1 MHKNPAVQIC
11 HQLNMK
17 HAQALKKLL
26 MQDKR
31 SASLKLFNLIRSLPP
46 KEITKEHLY
55 KSLYSKNYEPSKDY
69 LLRNELRLLRQK
81 LDKFLLQKSLEEML
95 DTDEVFRQQMVL
107 RAYKHFR
114 LYDLF
119 FEHFDKTSSSAEEM
133 FRFGDVL
140 EMQNWYLDLAYQH
153 QFSAVRDYEE
163 KANFFKSAAAKASD
177 LLGKQVTAQSRINDF
192 YQALEFYYMRL
203 LGQSP
208 EIKEADPEAIQ
219 FEPAKFEHPLSL
231 YYYHRSRAFY
241 ADGRER
247 LAHFLKAYK
256 ALQAHSAKD
265 EYITDLLVNILLG
278 IGRSLQQLGEFEQAD
293 TYLSKAIHDYSKEIK
308 GLASKEKLYANYII
322 NLLNIGQYE
331 KTIDVLQDI
340 QKNVSDG
347 GYSQYWYSIYKLTAY
362 IGLRKTAEIKQNL
375 PVNYTTIP
383 LQHRV
388 YFRIISSIYFYL
400 ADDIEWAYKE
410 VYNLLHTKLTEEY
423 GQEQLAVI
431 ELLEAFFQAI
441 DKHSNLKHLPAKE
454 SRKLEQKITTID
466 TTKINDINIL
476 PVYRWLKG
484 EIASVMRVGD

>member
-11 HQLNMK
+11 HQLNAK

-26 MQDKR
+26 MHDKR
-31 SASLKLFNLIRSLPP
+31 SSSLKLFNLIRSLPP
-46 KEITKEHLY
+46 KEITKEYLY
-55 KSLYSKNYEPSKDY
+55 KHLYSKNYEPSKDY

-81 LDKFLLQKSLEEML
+81 LDKFLLQKSLEELL

-107 RAYKHFR
+107 RAYKHFQ
-114 LYDLF
+114 LYELF
-119 FEHFDKTSSSAEEM
+119 FESFDKTSSSAEEM

-153 QFSAVRDYEE
+153 QFNAVRDYEE
-163 KANFFKSAAAKASD
+163 KARFFKNAAAKASEV
-177 LLGKQVTAQSRINDF
+177 LGKQVTAQSRINDF
-192 YQALEFYYMRL
+192 YQALEHYYMRL
-203 LGQSP
+203 LGHSP
-208 EIKEADPEAIQ
+208 DTKTNAAVPILFDPT
-219 FEPAKFEHPLSL
+219 KFEHPLSL

-256 ALQAHSAKD
+256 ALQTHPAKD

-308 GLASKEKLYANYII
+308 TLASKEKLYANYII

-331 KTIDVLQDI
+331 KTIVVLQDI
-340 QKNVSDG
+340 QKSVSDS

-362 IGLRKTAEIKQNL
+362 IGLRKTAEIKQHL
-375 PVNYTTIP
+375 PANYTTIP

-388 YFRIISSIYFYL
+388 YFRVISGIYFYL
-400 ADDIEWAYKE
+400 TGDIEWAYKE

-423 GQEQLAVI
+423 AREQLAVI

-441 DKHSNLKHLPAKE
+441 DKNSNARHLPLKE
-454 SRKLEQKITTID
+454 SRKLAQKITAID
-466 TTKINDINIL
+466 TSKINDINIL
-476 PVYRWLKG
+476 PVYSWLKG
-484 EIASVMRVGD
+484 EIGSVMRVGD

>member
-11 HQLNMK
+11 HQLNAK

-31 SASLKLFNLIRSLPP
+31 SASLKLFNLIRTLPP
-46 KEITKEHLY
+46 KEITKEYLY
-55 KSLYSKNYEPSKDY
+55 KNLYSKNYEPSKDY

-81 LDKFLLQKSLEEML
+81 LDKFLLQKSLEELL
-95 DTDEVFRQQMVL
+95 DADEVFRQQMVL

-119 FEHFDKTSSSAEEM
+119 FESFDKTSSLAEEM

-163 KANFFKSAAAKASD
+163 KATFFRNAAAKASD
-177 LLGKQVTAQSRINDF
+177 VLGKQVTAQSRINDF
-192 YQALEFYYMRL
+192 YQALEYYYMRL

-208 EIKEADPEAIQ
+208 GSTQPEPAPIQ
-219 FEPAKFEHPLSL
+219 FDPTRFEHPLSL

-241 ADGRER
+241 AEGRDR

-256 ALQAHSAKD
+256 ALQAHAAKD

-293 TYLSKAIHDYSKEIK
+293 TYLSKAINDYSKEIK
-308 GLASKEKLYANYII
+308 ALASKEKLYANYII
-322 NLLNIGQYE
+322 NLLNIGHYE
-331 KTIDVLQDI
+331 KTIEVLQEV
-340 QKNVSDG
+340 QKSVNDG
-347 GYSQYWYSIYKLTAY
+347 GYSQYWYTIYRLTAY

-388 YFRIISSIYFYL
+388 YFRVISSIYFYL
-400 ADDIEWAYKE
+400 TGDMEWAHKE

-431 ELLEAFFQAI
+431 ELLEAFFQAV
-441 DKHSNLKHLPAKE
+441 DKHSNVKHLPVRE

-466 TTKINDINIL
+466 TSKINDINIL

-484 EIASVMRVGD
+484 EIAGVMHLGD